1 MTRQLNLKGVAF
13 LDDSSN
19 LPLDGPFTAATAQ
32 AEAGLSYKH
41 LKRLV
46 DDGLLQHPVR
56 GVYLAAQLADSIEVR
71 CACLRLVVPED
82 AVVVDR
88 HAGWLHGAEM
98 VLAPGEHLALRP
110 TAVFRPSGHGRVRNT
125 LCDSGERNLRARDI
139 VEINGVQVSTAI
151 RTAWDLGR
159 TRWPDASLAAIDQ
172 MLRLGTFSKEEFLA
186 DIERFRGMR
195 WVTTLRAVAPYA
207 DGRAESPPESIL
219 RLRWIEAHLPTP
231 CPQLDVWVDGEFFA
245 RLDIGNAELQ
255 FGAEYDGV
263 EWHDTPEQIERD
275 RQRRTDVSERGNWH
289 VVALR
294 KENLFGQQ
302 QDAHKILVT
311 GVAEARRRFGIRLPA

>member
-1 MTRQLNLKGVAF
+1 MTRQPHFEGIAF

-19 LPLDGPFTAATAQ
+19 LPLDRPFTAATARI
-32 AEAGLSYKH
+32 EAGLGYRQ

-46 DDGLLQHPVR
+46 DDGLLQHPIR
-56 GVYLAAQLADSIEVR
+56 GVYLVAQIGDTIETR

-110 TAVFRPSGHGRVRNT
+110 TAVFRPSGHGRVRNQ
-125 LCDSGERNLRARDI
+125 LSDSGERNLRPGDV
-139 VEINGVQVSTAI
+139 VEINGVRVSTAI

-159 TRWPDASLAAIDQ
+159 SRWPDSSLAAIDQ
-172 MLRLGTFSKEEFLA
+172 LLRLGAFSKDEFLA
-186 DIERFRGMR
+186 GIERFRGMR

-219 RLRWIEAHLPTP
+219 RLRWIEAHLPEP
-231 CPQLDVWVDGEFFA
+231 CPQYEVWVDGEFLA

-255 FGAEYDGV
+255 FGAEYDGA
-263 EWHDTPEQIERD
+263 EWHDTPEQLEHD
-275 RQRRTDVSERGNWH
+275 RRRRTDVSERGNWH

-294 KENLFGQQ
+294 KENLFGQRQ
-302 QDAHKILVT
+302 NAQEILVAS
-311 GVAEARRRFGIRLPA
+311 VAEARRRFGIRLPA

>member
-1 MTRQLNLKGVAF
+1 MTRQLRLEGVAF

-19 LPLDGPFTAATAQ
+19 LPLDRPFTAATAR
-32 AEAGLSYKH
+32 AEAGLDH
-41 LKRLV
+41 RALKRLV
-46 DDGLLQHPVR
+46 DQGLLQHQIR
-56 GVYLAAQLADSIEVR
+56 GVYLVAQVADSIAVR

-110 TAVFRPSGHGRVRNT
+110 TSVFRPSGHGRVRNR
-125 LCDSGERNLRARDI
+125 LSNSGERNLLPRDV
-139 VEINGVQVSTAI
+139 VEIDGVRVSTAI

-159 TRWPDASLAAIDQ
+159 TRWPDSALAAVDQ
-172 MLRLGTFSKEEFLA
+172 MLRLGTFSKDELLA

-231 CPQLDVWVDGEFFA
+231 CPQQEVWVDGEFLA
-245 RLDIGNAELQ
+245 RLDLGNGEVC
-255 FGAEYDGV
+255 FGAEYDGA
-263 EWHDTPEQIERD
+263 EWHSTDDQLEHD
-275 RQRRTDVSERGNWH
+275 RARRAAVTERGGWH
-289 VVALR
+289 VIALR

-302 QDAHKILVT
+302 QDAHELLVA